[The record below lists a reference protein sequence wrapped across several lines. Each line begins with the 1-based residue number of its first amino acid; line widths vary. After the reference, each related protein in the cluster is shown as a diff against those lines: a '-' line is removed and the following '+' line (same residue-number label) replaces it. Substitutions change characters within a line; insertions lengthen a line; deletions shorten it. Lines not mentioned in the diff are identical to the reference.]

1 MEFSPAWRLPDG
13 NGKPGEA
20 LRKGTVP
27 DLQWTAGTAAE
38 CGCWDDCPKSSFAVH
53 SHKKAAPNGAAVYG
67 ILSNKKILEQCRNS
81 IGITIGI
88 VEGKTIDARGFVEG

>member
-27 DLQWTAGTAAE
+27 DLQ
-38 CGCWDDCPKSSFAVH
+38 
-53 SHKKAAPNGAAVYG
+53 
-67 ILSNKKILEQCRNS
+67 
-81 IGITIGI
+81 
-88 VEGKTIDARGFVEG
+88 